1 MRIVIIILM
10 LFSVSAEA
18 QFLWKNDTLIYKN
31 GDGDTVFFNR
41 KNIAFKSTLSD
52 NVIMYKKL
60 GSAIISHTVDFPLA
74 YCNTSSNL
82 TDGQLRFT
90 ALQPL
95 SEPVTLT
102 GLKVYARVQG
112 AYTGD
117 NNNRVGLYSY
127 APGTGTLTL
136 VASSDNN
143 ATLWTGAAN
152 SVQNIPFSATYNA
165 APGIYFAAILYNN
178 SVQTTAPAL
187 ATGTALN
194 NGAMAGTA
202 YGFSNSAKLYG
213 TVNTQTNL
221 PSTIAMSSITAA
233 TAPTWVALY

>member
-1 MRIVIIILM
+1 MKTIIILILLPSL
-10 LFSVSAEA
+10 LFAQTDSVVVKVPVGQRS
-18 QFLWKNDTLIYKN
+18 YKPIF
-31 GDGDTVFFNR
+31 T
-41 KNIAFKSTLSD
+41 D
-52 NVIMYKKL
+52 NVDIYRTI
-60 GSAIISHTVDFPLA
+60 GSSIIAQTIDFPLQ

-82 TDGQLRFT
+82 TDGQIRFT
-90 ALQPL
+90 CISMPM
-95 SEPVTLT
+95 SGIIT
-102 GLKVYARVQG
+102 GIKVYTRVLG
-112 AYTGD
+112 VYTGD

-127 APGTGTLTL
+127 APATGTLTL

-143 ATLWTGAAN
+143 STLWTNAAN
-152 SVQNIPFSATYNA
+152 SVHNIPFSTTYNA
-165 APGIYFAAILYNN
+165 APGIYYAALLYNN
-178 SVQTTAPAL
+178 SAQTTAPAL

-194 NGAMAGTA
+194 NAAMAGTA